1 MINFDKEIESAF
13 AKISERALMRA
24 KERCPVRT
32 GRLRDS
38 ITLTAKNSEATIGTD
53 VEYAAI
59 VELGGGGRGPRNYL
73 GGAADDIKSEAVG
86 VIMAELRNKRG
97 N

>member
-1 MINFDKEIESAF
+1 MLNFDKEIESAIG
-13 AKISERALMRA
+13 KISERTLMYA

-38 ITLTAKNSEATIGTD
+38 ITLTAGNNESTIGTD

-59 VELGGGGRGPRNYL
+59 VELGGGGRRPRNYL
-73 GGAADDIKSEAVG
+73 GGAIDDIKSEAASI
-86 VIMAELRNKRG
+86 IMAELRNKRG
-97 N
+97 